1 MLDCGRVHSML
12 GQVMLSAMSV
22 ILQLMI
28 QRAKAAESLLRLFF
42 RLYITDIVPIDTYKD
57 ERLHDSPKLI
67 RISQEYKYLYHIVWR
82 PGC

>member
-1 MLDCGRVHSML
+1 MLDCGRMHSML

-42 RLYITDIVPIDTYKD
+42 EADIVPIDTYKD